1 MGPSSFVSE
10 GRASRF
16 FELRTTPKSNSR
28 TRRTFSNGGSNKF
41 PHPRINYACN
51 ASRHLEGLRGRSY
64 RPERPTS
71 VSSWKWP
78 LSDEARAVRQGDLRA
93 GRVHRRSSFP
103 FQGVD
108 CHSPRATGAILLPN
122 WRRLSS
128 AVPVNAASPSC
139 SSDPCRASP
148 GPARATQIPRTL

>member
-1 MGPSSFVSE
+1 MHARRQNQIQ
-10 GRASRF
+10 GRDETVF
-16 FELRTTPKSNSR
+16 
-28 TRRTFSNGGSNKF
+28 NGGSKKL
-41 PHPRINYACN
+41 PHQRRYYVCG
-51 ASRHLEGLRGRSY
+51 ASCRLDGLRGLSY
-64 RPERPTS
+64 RPELPTS

-78 LSDEARAVRQGDLRA
+78 LSGEARAVRQGDLRV

-108 CHSPRATGAILLPN
+108 CHSPRAAGAILLPN

-139 SSDPCRASP
+139 SSDPSRASP